1 MIKSVRNA
9 LPYHHVRNVP
19 ERIIVQCAY
28 RISSRTMVFVKYVI
42 SSFPNVKIVHLLYNA
57 KPVLRA
63 STSMMIIDALLAPSL
78 ITVSPA
84 LQPHPVQPAK
94 ITMVLTS
101 IKSANFALNLSAV
114 ANFASPP
121 INAHYANL
129 INTILS
135 TISAE
140 NVQINS
146 RTAKLVRL
154 MHVTNAPIL
163 RLLTTDNVLHA
174 EISALDV
181 LFARKEMYVS
191 IVFQMLFIFR
201 QQYAISV
208 SIHCSTA
215 KHVRIKHSV

>member
-1 MIKSVRNA
+1 
-9 LPYHHVRNVP
+9 
-19 ERIIVQCAY
+19 
-28 RISSRTMVFVKYVI
+28 
-42 SSFPNVKIVHLLYNA
+42 
-57 KPVLRA
+57 
-63 STSMMIIDALLAPSL
+63 MIIDALLAPSL
-78 ITVSPA
+78 ITVLPA

-94 ITMVLTS
+94 ITMVLTL
-101 IKSANFALNLSAV
+101 IKSANFALNLSTD

-140 NVQINS
+140 SVQINS
-146 RTAKLVRL
+146 RTAKLVQP
-154 MHVTNAPIL
+154 MPVTNAPIL
-163 RLLTTDNVLHA
+163 PLLTTDNVLHA